1 MSITGDNSPL
11 FIIDG
16 MQVDN
21 GLNYISP
28 QDIQSID
35 VLKDAAAT
43 AIYGA
48 RGANG
53 VIIVTTKSGK
63 AGKVKVSYN
72 GYVGVKELANKLDVM
87 SPYEYVFYQSER
99 SRGSS
104 TDSSTFTNNFGCRQ
118 HYAFRSRFDVD
129 GSSGYADPLW

>member
-1 MSITGDNSPL
+1 MENALSFL
-11 FIIDG
+11 
-16 MQVDN
+16 
-21 GLNYISP
+21 SP

-53 VIIVTTKSGK
+53 VIVITTKSGRS
-63 AGKVKVSYN
+63 GKPKVSYN
-72 GYVGVKELANKLDVM
+72 GFVGVRSLARKLDVM
-87 SPYEYVFYQSER
+87 SPYDFVIYQSER

-104 TDSSTFTNNFGCRQ
+104 TDSTNFLNNFGTTWDTLDVYKSVPSVDWQ
-118 HYAFRSRFDVD
+118 KEAFGQTGVTTTHNI
-129 GSSGYADPLW
+129 G